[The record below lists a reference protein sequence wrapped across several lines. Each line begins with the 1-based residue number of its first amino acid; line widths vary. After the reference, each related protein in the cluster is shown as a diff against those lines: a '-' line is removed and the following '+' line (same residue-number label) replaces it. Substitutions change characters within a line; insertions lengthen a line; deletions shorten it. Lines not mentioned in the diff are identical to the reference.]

1 MVKRNINESV
11 DNIHIEQIN
20 PRTELNDLEKT
31 AIMQFKI
38 EREEELS
45 KTKQFKL
52 LNQKKNKENQELL
65 DLPKAKDSDLD
76 LPKLKPTFTETI
88 KIKLSD
94 LREAIENDEE
104 KNKKSLYDTVIFKL
118 DDIINKNNSLKKNNL
133 KKVVKIENAKRNKKK
148 FYLFKPKDITKDKN
162 LKLNIDSPEYGRQL
176 YNLNKIALTNL
187 SNQQKIKTRKYNSLT
202 KLKKIDKVHVS
213 KKNYEKYQE
222 QLNKFAINKLYYK
235 LAPKES
241 AKYKLYRAC
250 VFLSSFIF
258 LFTSIII
265 INWVAQGLS
274 IEKINEDLIET
285 TPISQST
292 EGSLY
297 NVMEPEREQKE
308 VKAEETKNVKVE
320 ESLYWKYLNT
330 PLSSVDFT
338 QLLKENNDTV
348 GWLIVNNTNINYP
361 VVQTIDNDYYL
372 SHAFDRT
379 SNKAGWVYADF
390 RDDFKQLN
398 KNIVI
403 YGHGRKDKVMFGSLV
418 ETMKPE
424 WYTNTDNQII
434 QLSTVNYNTMWQIF
448 SIYTIEA
455 ESYYITTDF
464 SDNKSYVKFLE
475 TMKNRSIYD
484 FKVNLTSNDKIL
496 TLSTCY
502 NDNGIRLVVQAKLV
516 KIQER

>member
-1 MVKRNINESV
+1 MEKNIKKETV
-11 DNIHIEQIN
+11 DDIHIEQIN
-20 PRTELNDLEKT
+20 PRTELTDLEKT

-38 EREEELS
+38 EQEELS
-45 KTKQFKL
+45 KTKEFKL
-52 LNQKKNKENQELL
+52 LNQKKKQERNNAF
-65 DLPKAKDSDLD
+65 DLPKQKNEDLEFD
-76 LPKLKPTFTETI
+76 LPKLKPSLSETI

-94 LREAIENDEE
+94 LREAIEED
-104 KNKKSLYDTVIFKL
+104 KSDTKKSLYDTVVLKL
-118 DDIINKNNSLKKNNL
+118 DDIINKNNSLKKNTQ
-133 KKVVKIENAKRNKKK
+133 KKVVNIETPKRNKKK
-148 FYLFKPKDITKDKN
+148 FYFFKPKDITKQKTI
-162 LKLNIDSPEYGRQL
+162 KLNVDSPEYGRQL
-176 YNLNKIALTNL
+176 YNLNKIALNNL
-187 SNQQKIKTRKYNSLT
+187 VNQPSKKVKSRKYSSLS
-202 KLKKIDKVHVS
+202 KLEKIDKIHVS
-213 KKNYEKYQE
+213 KKNYDKYQA

-241 AKYKLYRAC
+241 TKYKLYRAC
-250 VFLSSFIF
+250 VILSSVIF
-258 LFTSIII
+258 AFTSIII
-265 INWVAQGLS
+265 INWAAQGLS

-285 TPISQST
+285 TPISKSE

-297 NVMEPEREQKE
+297 NVIEPTQ
-308 VKAEETKNVKVE
+308 EETTEEVKVE

-338 QLLKENNDTV
+338 QLLKENNETV

-361 VVQTIDNDYYL
+361 VVQTTNNDYYL
-372 SHAFDRT
+372 NHAFDKT

-418 ETMKPE
+418 NTMKKE

-434 QLSTVNYNTMWQIF
+434 QLSTLNYNTMWQIF
-448 SIYTIEA
+448 SIYTIET

-464 SDNKSYVKFLE
+464 SDNKSYVSFLE

-484 FKVNLTSNDKIL
+484 FGVNLTSNDKIL